1 MMPEFEES
9 HPFTET
15 NALKPFI
22 STDDDSM
29 SMQFDL
35 KLIQSRMRLEDP
47 IALDLQY
54 TRAMMA
60 FLMLNPEPRSILMV
74 GLGGGSLAK
83 YCHAHLPHADITVV
97 EINPH
102 VIEVRDAFKVPPESD
117 RFRVVCGDGADFI
130 AKAPKGSHDLI
141 MIDGFNYE
149 GQPETL
155 VSIDFYKSCRKA
167 LAESGILVVNLQDIE
182 PECTRLVGRIWQVF
196 GEPVMALDI
205 ECGGNRIVVASTEE
219 VFRECAGSFG
229 RRWAALSVEHKETLR
244 FSTASIEYELE
255 PWQGVKKVA
264 KAPKAKKRGR

>member
-1 MMPEFEES
+1 MPEFEDS
-9 HPFTET
+9 RPFAET

-35 KLIQSRMRLEDP
+35 KLIQSRMRLDDP

-83 YCHAHLPHADITVV
+83 YCHAHLPQADITVV

-102 VIEVRDAFKVPPESD
+102 VIEVRDAFKVPPDSD

-130 AKAPKGSHDLI
+130 AKTPRGTHDLI
-141 MIDGFNYE
+141 MIDGFNYD

-155 VSIDFYKSCRKA
+155 VSVDFYKSCRKA

-182 PECTRLVGRIWQVF
+182 PECTKLVGRIWQVF

-205 ECGGNRIVVASTEE
+205 ECGGNRIVVASTDE
-219 VFRECAGSFG
+219 VFRDCAGSFG
-229 RRWAALSVEHKETLR
+229 KRWAELSAEHKETLR
-244 FSTASIEYELE
+244 FTTASIEYELE
-255 PWQGVKKVA
+255 PWHA
-264 KAPKAKKRGR
+264 AKKIPKVHKPKKSAR

>member
-1 MMPEFEES
+1 MPEFEES
-9 HPFTET
+9 RPFTES

-22 STDDDSM
+22 STDEDSM
-29 SMQFDL
+29 SMQFDMS
-35 KLIQSRMRLEDP
+35 LIQSRMRLDDP

-60 FLMLNPEPRSILMV
+60 FLMLNPEPAKVLMI

-83 YCHAHLPHADITVV
+83 YCHAHLPQADITVV

-102 VIEVRDAFKVPPESD
+102 VIEVRDAFKVPPDSD
-117 RFRVVCGDGADFI
+117 RFHVVCDDGAAFV
-130 AKAPKGSHDLI
+130 AKTKQGTYDLI
-141 MIDGFNYE
+141 MVDGFNYE

-155 VSIDFYKSCRKA
+155 ISLDFYKACRKA
-167 LAESGILVVNLQDIE
+167 LTASGILVVNLSDVE
-182 PECTRLVGRIWQVF
+182 PECTRLVGRIWQTF

-219 VFRECAGSFG
+219 VFRACAGSFG
-229 RRWAALSVEHKETLR
+229 RRWAELSAEHKETLR
-244 FSTASIEYELE
+244 FTTASIEYELE
-255 PWQGVKKVA
+255 PWQGAKKVA